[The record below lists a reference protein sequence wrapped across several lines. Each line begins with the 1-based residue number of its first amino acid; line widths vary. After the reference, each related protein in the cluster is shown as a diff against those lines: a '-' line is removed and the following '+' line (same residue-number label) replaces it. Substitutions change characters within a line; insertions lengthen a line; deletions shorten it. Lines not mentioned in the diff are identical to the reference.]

1 MSKSKMA
8 NRQKLD
14 PNSVRP
20 EAKNL
25 SVLPGSPHTMD
36 PNNVNRASGVPIQA
50 DSIYNDFRQNYPQM
64 GSTILDPVRV
74 TPSQMSPIPNNPQP
88 NKDFAD
94 AMEASRQ
101 KETAAKYG
109 VIANEMGPAGSGV
122 NTPGAFPANAPFT
135 TGGVFLPP
143 MATLDPKT
151 PGATP
156 QKIGQKK
163 GNKGTA

>member
-8 NRQKLD
+8 NRLKHD

-25 SVLPGSPHTMD
+25 SVVPGGPHNMAPST
-36 PNNVNRASGVPIQA
+36 VTTASGVPIET
-50 DSIYNDFRQNYPQM
+50 DSIYRDFRQNYLQM
-64 GSTILDPVRV
+64 GSSILDPVRV
-74 TPSQMSPIPNNPQP
+74 EPSQVSPIPNNPQP

-122 NTPGAFPANAPFT
+122 NTPGAFPMNAPFT
-135 TGGVFLPP
+135 TGGSFLPP
-143 MATLDPKT
+143 MASLDPMT

>member
-50 DSIYNDFRQNYPQM
+50 DSIYNDYRQNYPQM
-64 GSTILDPVRV
+64 GSNILDPVRI

-88 NKDFAD
+88 SADLAD
-94 AMEASRQ
+94 ALESSRLQ
-101 KETAAKYG
+101 QDSIKNN
-109 VIANEMGPAGSGV
+109 VIAGNMGPAGSGV
-122 NTPGAFPANAPFT
+122 TTPGAFPANAPFT
-135 TGGVFLPP
+135 TGGAFLQPLASMNP
-143 MATLDPKT
+143 MT
-151 PGATP
+151 PGVGIR
-156 QKIGQKK
+156 KEGQKK